1 MLHVLAEGIMKRE
14 GKRRQAGFRAPG
26 FEDRMTRSFEIPPGV
41 VAPDDYEPL
50 ARERLTPEA
59 YAYYAGGVA
68 DEISVRWNREA
79 FERLKLR
86 PRVLGDFTDGGTG
99 LTLFGQPFEHPI
111 LLAPAAHHGLAVPEG
126 EIATVVGAG
135 GAKAGMIVSTES
147 DFTLEEI
154 ARAARTPLWFQ
165 LYIQHDRGF
174 TADLVRR
181 AEEAG
186 YGALVVTVDAPVYSL
201 RNREQRAGYRPP
213 KLSEH
218 ANMRGL
224 HTNYVAEA
232 ALGESLMFRG
242 YLDVAAR
249 WADIAWLRSITR
261 LPILLKGIMTPEDAE
276 RAITHGVDGIV
287 VSNHGGR
294 VLDTLPASIEVL
306 PSVAQQ
312 VAGRVPILM
321 DGGIRRGTD
330 VLKALAFGAS
340 AVLVGRPYL
349 YALAVAGPAGVAH
362 VLHLLRCEFEV
373 AMVLTG
379 CRTLAD
385 IGPDVIWRG

>member
-1 MLHVLAEGIMKRE
+1 
-14 GKRRQAGFRAPG
+14 
-26 FEDRMTRSFEIPPGV
+26 MTRSFEIPPDV

-50 ARERLTPEA
+50 ARERLSREA
-59 YAYYAGGVA
+59 YAYYSGGVA
-68 DEISVRWNREA
+68 DETTMRWNREA

-86 PRVLGDFTDGGTG
+86 PRVLGTFEGGGTG
-99 LTLFGQPFEHPI
+99 LTLFGQSFEHPI
-111 LLAPAAHHGLAVPEG
+111 LLAPTAHHRLAAPEG

-135 GAKAGMIVSTES
+135 GARAGMVASTES
-147 DFTLEEI
+147 DVTLEEI
-154 ARAARTPLWFQ
+154 AGAARTPLWFQ
-165 LYIQHDRGF
+165 LYIQHDRDF
-174 TADLVRR
+174 TAGLVRR
-181 AEEAG
+181 AEAAG
-186 YGALVVTVDAPVYSL
+186 FGALVVTVDAPVYSL

-218 ANMRGL
+218 ANLRGL
-224 HTNYVAEA
+224 HTDYVAAA

-249 WADIAWLRSITR
+249 WADIVWLRSVTR

-276 RAITHGVDGIV
+276 LAIAHGADGIV

-294 VLDTLPASIEVL
+294 VLDTLPASIEAL
-306 PSVAQQ
+306 PAVARQ
-312 VAGRVPILM
+312 VAGRIPILM

-330 VLKALAFGAS
+330 VLKALALGAS
-340 AVLVGRPYL
+340 AVMVGRPYL

-385 IGPDVIWRG
+385 IGPQVIWRED